1 MPLHREPVGS
11 IDTLHGYWRSLG
23 DGATPERA
31 LIEPMAFKKLLP
43 YLYIVAYE
51 FDPFRVRYILTGT
64 EVDRWNGMNLTGRY
78 VDEFIAADKTGANQ
92 ILFDCYAEAQATGQP
107 VFGAYQW
114 PMRAGYP
121 LTVKFGMY
129 PLKVDGIVRQC
140 LAIEDYTSFPAEA
153 EIEAVPVVDPAKA
166 QIPTN

>member
-1 MPLHREPVGS
+1 MALQREPAGS
-11 IDTLHGYWRSLG
+11 IDTLHSYWRSLAG
-23 DGATPERA
+23 GVAPERA
-31 LIEPMAFKKLLP
+31 RIDPGAIKALLP

-78 VDEFIAADKTGANQ
+78 VDEFIANDKNGANQ
-92 ILFDCYAEAQATGQP
+92 ILLDCYAEAQAGGQP

-129 PLKVDGIVRQC
+129 PLRVDGIIRQC

-153 EIEAVPVVDPAKA
+153 EIEAVPVEDPAKA
-166 QIPTN
+166 APPPG

>member
-1 MPLHREPVGS
+1 MPLQREPAGSIDPLHR
-11 IDTLHGYWRSLG
+11 YWRSLA
-23 DGATPERA
+23 DGATPQRA
-31 LIEPMAFKKLLP
+31 LIDPAAIKALLP
-43 YLYIVAYE
+43 YLYIIAYE

-78 VDEFIAADKTGANQ
+78 VDEFIATDTSGANQ
-92 ILFDCYAEAQATGQP
+92 ILLDCYAEAQASGQP

-129 PLKVDGIVRQC
+129 PLLVDGVVRQC

-153 EIEAVPVVDPAKA
+153 ELEAVPVEDPAKSA
-166 QIPTN
+166 APRG

>member
-1 MPLHREPVGS
+1 MALQREPAGS
-11 IDTLHGYWRSLG
+11 IDILHRYWRSLA
-23 DGATPERA
+23 DGATPPRA
-31 LIEPMAFKKLLP
+31 AIDPGAIKALLP

-78 VDEFIAADKTGANQ
+78 VDEFIPGDKTGANR
-92 ILFDCYAEAQATGQP
+92 ILLDCYAEAQATGQP

-121 LTVKFGMY
+121 LTVTFGMY
-129 PLKVDGIVRQC
+129 PLVVDGIVRQC

-153 EIEAVPVVDPAKA
+153 EIEAVPVVDPAKS
-166 QIPTN
+166 QIQTN

>member
-1 MPLHREPVGS
+1 MPLQREPAGS
-11 IDTLHGYWRSLG
+11 IDTLHRYWRGLAG
-23 DGATPERA
+23 GATPQRA
-31 LIEPMAFKKLLP
+31 LINPADIKALLP

-64 EVDRWNGMNLTGRY
+64 EVDRWNGINLTGRY
-78 VDEFIAADKTGANQ
+78 VDEFIVTDTSGANQ
-92 ILFDCYAEAQATGQP
+92 ILFDCYAEAQASGQP

-129 PLKVDGIVRQC
+129 PLLVDSVVRQC

-153 EIEAVPVVDPAKA
+153 ELEAVPVEDPAKA
-166 QIPTN
+166 ARAPG